1 MRRSIFCLLAVPCF
15 ALALGCGGSSKES
28 APSASAEPGKTIDDA
43 AEPHHHLAFQNQY
56 VRAFMV
62 RIEPQESTL
71 KHQHN
76 HDYVNVT
83 LGPAEL
89 SNEIDGKPP
98 AAVKPQEGQ
107 VRSIDGRG
115 PPHVVRNV
123 GTTPYRNLTIEI
135 LKDGPAEPTL
145 AAKWDEDKGV
155 SSFDGGS
162 REIILVKDGVRVSKI
177 QLKPGGGLPKQTKT
191 TPTFIV
197 ALTDLDLKEAGTGR
211 SVQLKSGD
219 VKWDEDGSIRA
230 LSNNAKQDARL
241 VTLEFPA
248 TPK

>member
-1 MRRSIFCLLAVPCF
+1 MGRQIFCLLAIPCL

-28 APSASAEPGKTIDDA
+28 APSASAESGKIIDDA

-62 RIEPQESTL
+62 RIEPNEATL

-83 LGPAEL
+83 FGAAEL
-89 SNEIDGKPP
+89 SNEVDGKPP

-107 VRSIDGRG
+107 VRSLDGRG
-115 PPHVVRNV
+115 PPHLVRNV
-123 GTTPYRNLTIEI
+123 GTTAYRNLTIEL

-155 SSFDGGS
+155 TSFEGGS
-162 REIILVKDGVRVSKI
+162 REIIFVKDGVRVSKI
-177 QLKPGGGLPKQTKT
+177 ALKPGGGLPKQAKT
-191 TPTFIV
+191 APTFIV
-197 ALTDLDLKEAGTGR
+197 AMTDLDLREAGTGR
-211 SVQLKSGD
+211 SVQLKAGD

-230 LSNNAKQDARL
+230 LSNSSKQDAKL
-241 VTLEFPA
+241 VTLEFPS
-248 TPK
+248 TQK